1 MDDYS
6 DRKSPNDPNLV
17 YLSAETYEVVGAA
30 MEVYYKLGPGFLES
44 VYQHALAI
52 ELELRDIPFRREERF
67 TISYKGRILD
77 KEYVADFFC
86 YDQIVVELKAVV
98 QLSPVDWAQVI
109 NYLKVTGCRVGL
121 LFNFGSHGRL
131 EWKKLVI

>member
-1 MDDYS
+1 MDDHS
-6 DRKSPNDPNLV
+6 NRASVEDPKVV
-17 YLSAETYEVVGAA
+17 YLSDETYEVVGAA
-30 MEVYYKLGPGFLES
+30 MEVYYKLGPGFLEP
-44 VYQHALAI
+44 VYQQALAI
-52 ELELRDIPFRREERF
+52 EMELRGIPFRQEARF
-67 TISYKGRILD
+67 PISYKERILD

-86 YDQIVVELKAVV
+86 YDQIVVELKAVSS
-98 QLSPVDWAQVI
+98 LSPVDWAQVI

>member
-1 MDDYS
+1 MDDHS
-6 DRKSPNDPNLV
+6 NRASVEDRKVV
-17 YLSAETYEVVGAA
+17 YLSDETYEVVGAA
-30 MEVYYKLGPGFLES
+30 MEVYYKLGPGFLEP
-44 VYQHALAI
+44 VYQQALAI
-52 ELELRDIPFRREERF
+52 EMELRGIPFRQEARF
-67 TISYKGRILD
+67 PISYKERILD

-86 YDQIVVELKAVV
+86 YDQIVVELKAVSS
-98 QLSPVDWAQVI
+98 LSPVDWAQVI

>member
-1 MDDYS
+1 MDDYTEQ
-6 DRKSPNDPNLV
+6 KSPEDPNLV

-30 MEVYYKLGPGFLES
+30 MEVYYKLGPGFLEP
-44 VYQHALAI
+44 VYQQALEI
-52 ELELRDIPFRREERF
+52 ELEMRGIPFRPQERF
-67 TISYKGRILD
+67 TITYKGRVLD

-86 YDQIVVELKAVV
+86 YDQIVVELKSVG

-121 LFNFGSHGRL
+121 LFNFCSHGKL

>member
-1 MDDYS
+1 MDD
-6 DRKSPNDPNLV
+6 RVKDPGAVFL
-17 YLSAETYEVVGAA
+17 ADETYEIVGAA
-30 MEVYYKLGPGFLES
+30 MEVYYKLGPGFAEP
-44 VYQHALAI
+44 VYQQALAV
-52 ELELRDIPFRREERF
+52 ELELRGIPFGKEERF
-67 TISYKGRILD
+67 TISYKGRMLE

-86 YDQIVVELKAVV
+86 YGEIIVELKAIN

-109 NYLKVTGCRVGL
+109 NYLKVTGYRVGL

>member
-1 MDDYS
+1 MDDHIEQTE
-6 DRKSPNDPNLV
+6 PEDPNKV
-17 YLSAETYEVVGAA
+17 YLPDETYEVVGAA

-44 VYQHALAI
+44 VYQQAFAI
-52 ELELRDIPFRREERF
+52 ELELRGIPFRREERF
-67 TISYKGRILD
+67 TISYKGRLLN

-86 YDQIVVELKAVV
+86 YEQIIVELKAVG
-98 QLSPVDWAQVI
+98 QLSPIDWAQVI

-121 LFNFGSHGRL
+121 IFNFGSHGRL

>member
-1 MDDYS
+1 MDQQT
-6 DRKSPNDPNLV
+6 DRKSPEDPHIV
-17 YLSAETYEVVGAA
+17 YLSDETYEVVGAA

-44 VYQHALAI
+44 VYQQAFAI
-52 ELELRDIPFRREERF
+52 ELELRGIPFRREERF
-67 TISYKGRILD
+67 TISYKGRMLD

-86 YDQIVVELKAVV
+86 YEQIVVELKAVI

-121 LFNFGSHGRL
+121 LFNFCSHGKL

>member
-1 MDDYS
+1 MDDHS
-6 DRKSPNDPNLV
+6 NRASVEDPKVV
-17 YLSAETYEVVGAA
+17 YLSDETYEVVGSA
-30 MEVYYKLGPGFLES
+30 MEVYYKLGPGFLEP
-44 VYQHALAI
+44 VYQQALAI
-52 ELELRDIPFRREERF
+52 EMELRGIPFRQEARF
-67 TISYKGRILD
+67 PISYKERILD

-86 YDQIVVELKAVV
+86 YDQIVVELKAVSS
-98 QLSPVDWAQVI
+98 LSPVDWAQVI

>member
-1 MDDYS
+1 MDDNS
-6 DRKSPNDPNLV
+6 MRAAVEDPKLV
-17 YLSAETYEVVGAA
+17 YLSDETYEVVGAA
-30 MEVYYKLGPGFLES
+30 MEVYYKLGPGFLEP
-44 VYQHALAI
+44 VYQQALAI
-52 ELELRDIPFRREERF
+52 EMELRGIPFRQEARF
-67 TISYKGRILD
+67 PISYKGRILD

-86 YDQIVVELKAVV
+86 YDQIVVELKAVSS
-98 QLSPVDWAQVI
+98 LSPVDWAQVI

>member
-1 MDDYS
+1 MDDYTE
-6 DRKSPNDPNLV
+6 RKHLEDPTKV
-17 YLSAETYEVVGAA
+17 YLHDETYEVVGAA

-44 VYQHALAI
+44 VYQQAFAI
-52 ELELRDIPFRREERF
+52 ELELRGIPFRREERF
-67 TISYKGRILD
+67 TISYKGRLLD

-86 YDQIVVELKAVV
+86 YEQIIVELKAVG
-98 QLSPVDWAQVI
+98 QLSPIDWAQVI

-121 LFNFGSHGRL
+121 IFNYGSHGRL

>member
-1 MDDYS
+1 MEDHS
-6 DRKSPNDPNLV
+6 ERKSPEDPNLV
-17 YLSAETYEVVGAA
+17 YLSTETYEVVGAA
-30 MEVYYKLGPGFLES
+30 MEVYYKLGPGFLEP
-44 VYQHALAI
+44 VYQQALAI
-52 ELELRDIPFRREERF
+52 ELEMRGIPFRPQERF
-67 TISYKGRILD
+67 TISYKGRVLD

-86 YDQIVVELKAVV
+86 YDQIVVELKAVG

>member
-1 MDDYS
+1 MDDYTK
-6 DRKSPNDPNLV
+6 RKALEDPNAV
-17 YLSAETYEVVGAA
+17 YLSDETYEVVGAA
-30 MEVYYKLGPGFLES
+30 MEVYYKLGPGFLEP
-44 VYQHALAI
+44 VYQQAFAT
-52 ELELRDIPFRREERF
+52 ELELRCIPFRREERF
-67 TISYKGRILD
+67 MISYKGRMLD

-86 YDQIVVELKAVV
+86 YGQIIVELKAVG

>member
-1 MDDYS
+1 MDDHTEL
-6 DRKSPNDPNLV
+6 KSPEDLNIV
-17 YLSAETYEVVGAA
+17 YLSDETYEVVGAA

-44 VYQHALAI
+44 VYQQAFAI
-52 ELELRDIPFRREERF
+52 ELELRGIPFSREERF
-67 TISYKGRILD
+67 TISYKGRMLD

-86 YDQIVVELKAVV
+86 YGQIVVELKAVS

-109 NYLKVTGCRVGL
+109 NYLKVAGCRVGL
-121 LFNFGSHGRL
+121 LFNFCSHGRL

>member
-1 MDDYS
+1 MDDHS
-6 DRKSPNDPNLV
+6 IRKQIDDPEAV
-17 YLSAETYEVVGAA
+17 YLANETYGVVGAA
-30 MEVYYKLGPGFLES
+30 MEVYYKLGPGFLEP
-44 VYQHALAI
+44 VYQQALAI
-52 ELELRDIPFRREERF
+52 ELEIRGIPFRPQERF
-67 TISYKGRILD
+67 TISYKGRVLD

-86 YDQIVVELKAVV
+86 HDQIIVELKAAS
-98 QLSPVDWAQVI
+98 QLAPIDWAQVI